1 MQHRS
6 WFGWLLLGAFCA
18 AVSCGG
24 DGGSGNPPG
33 FGAACTSNK
42 ECAAYSLL
50 CGPDKTCV
58 ECLGDAVCKTGEACS
73 GGLCKVPA
81 ECSRSRDCSGAQVCD
96 EDAGV
101 CVDCLTSTDC
111 AEGQK
116 CANHNCSNRPK
127 CAFTSDCTNGLLCL
141 IDPGVC
147 VSCRT
152 DDDCSTRRVCEDYE
166 CVVPEPVS
174 SGGKSSGGSGG
185 KSSTAGAGGKV
196 TTAGTSTGGTLAGGS
211 GGNGG
216 KAGAGGTSGAG
227 GMSGD
232 AGSSGE
238 GGVGGAL
245 DCGCLAGYDCTP
257 DLRCVATNVI
267 DDLLDCDDQIL
278 SIAGRQGKWLGEA
291 DVGIG
296 FTHGFTDPGAT
307 WTDRTC
313 AAWATGS
320 ELTADGPDTTF
331 AWIGFGL
338 NVDALDEPLA
348 YDLSQYTG
356 LQIQLE
362 TKSSTPTSVQVALTT
377 TDGGHYQ
384 YTLTAINGSSY
395 LRSAPFVSM
404 VKMADSANV
413 PLDLSKV
420 SEIQFLALDPTAFA
434 FAIHRVTLY

>member
-58 ECLGDAVCKTGEACS
+58 ECLGDAACKTGEACS
-73 GGLCKVPA
+73 GGLCKVPV

-101 CVDCLTSTDC
+101 CVECLTSTDC

-116 CANHNCSNRPK
+116 CASHNCSNRPK

-196 TTAGTSTGGTLAGGS
+196 TTAGTSTGGTLTGGS

-267 DDLLDCDDQIL
+267 DDLLDCDKHIL
-278 SIAGRQGKWLGEA
+278 SIAGRTGDWAA
-291 DVGIG
+291 DADTGIAPYSG
-296 FTHGFTDPGAT
+296 FMDPGGT
-307 WTDRTC
+307 FNDRTC
-313 AAWATGS
+313 AAWLIGG
-320 ELTADGPDTTF
+320 ELTANDPDATF
-331 AWIGFGL
+331 AFIGFQL
-338 NVDALDEPLA
+338 NDALA

-362 TKSSTPTSVQVALTT
+362 TMSSTPTSVQVVLKTT
-377 TDGGHYQ
+377 GGGYFQ
-384 YTLTAINGSSY
+384 YTVGSSNGSSSS
-395 LRSAPFVSM
+395 RMAPFAEM
-404 VKMADSANV
+404 VMTDDSAEAE
-413 PLDLSKV
+413 LDLSTV
-420 SEIQFLALDPTAFA
+420 NEIQFSVVNPRAFA